1 MREIKFRV
9 FDKFHFELL
18 TWEEITGFGFEIKDV
33 FENTQF
39 ELMQYI
45 GLKDMNGVEI
55 YEGDIVR
62 VFDSKQINQL
72 GQDGAYVDVYLDE
85 LDEVDFIIFKDG
97 GFALN
102 RTGLD
107 VSVCQSI
114 EEFTVIG
121 NIYENIYENPELLE
135 VEE

>member
-18 TWEEITGFGFEIKDV
+18 AWEEITGFGFEIKDV

-62 VFDSKQINQL
+62 AEEMPNDMF
-72 GQDGAYVDVYLDE
+72 
-85 LDEVDFIIFKDG
+85 EVWFRSGLYHIG
-97 GFALN
+97 NWNTHGFSNAF
-102 RTGLD
+102 
-107 VSVCQSI
+107 SFF
-114 EEFTVIG
+114 EVIG
-121 NIYENIYENPELLE
+121 NRYENPDLLRE
-135 VEE
+135 GNQ